1 MRTLSVVLLLPTMS
15 WAVESLGGFTLSAC
29 DSFTYVDPVDGSVSA
44 NQGLRF
50 LFADGS
56 RIVFRLSGT
65 VRDASVVSVSVSVS
79 GVGVGVRCPMCSGVM
94 SMDVLRCDVVVESCD
109 VDVWW

>member
-1 MRTLSVVLLLPTMS
+1 MEAFGSYS
-15 WAVESLGGFTLSAC
+15 LSAC

-56 RIVFRLSGT
+56 RVIFRLSGT
-65 VRDASVVSVSVSVS
+65 VS
-79 GVGVGVRCPMCSGVM
+79 GVGCGSATSP
-94 SMDVLRCDVVVESCD
+94 
-109 VDVWW
+109 VDWLID